1 MKTSMKHHESKWQV
15 CKGWSKHLGCFR
27 SPCHP
32 CASDLPIH
40 FLQTHHR
47 FHLRK
52 EIKSLCQNLKVWRS
66 SGLLC
71 PWVPAAYQSLKSAQA
86 AMLIHPWFTI
96 VHGDIFQVSQVE
108 IRVAK
113 LGWGQWLQYIH
124 SGLCDEDWIST
135 SQCEPGLWR
144 PADVKDVCGPSVAT
158 LQGEEKACPQ
168 AAIKAPLESIRPDCL
183 RNVAPF
189 LLFIFPMLRISHMI
203 PTCHQWTGYNSTR
216 NMKAKSNSNIL
227 TKQGEKR
234 SKA

>member
-1 MKTSMKHHESKWQV
+1 MK
-15 CKGWSKHLGCFR
+15 
-27 SPCHP
+27 
-32 CASDLPIH
+32 ASDKCAKVGQSTLAASALLVIRVLLTSPSIFSKPTIASICKRKSIACVKIWRCGGHQGCCAHEYQRHTRAWSQLKQRCWSIH
-40 FLQTHHR
+40 GSPLFM
-47 FHLRK
+47 
-52 EIKSLCQNLKVWRS
+52 
-66 SGLLC
+66 
-71 PWVPAAYQSLKSAQA
+71 A
-86 AMLIHPWFTI
+86 
-96 VHGDIFQVSQVE
+96 IFQVSQVE

-124 SGLCDEDWIST
+124 SGLCNEDWIST
-135 SQCEPGLWR
+135 SQYEPGLWR

-168 AAIKAPLESIRPDCL
+168 AARKAPLASIRPDCL

-189 LLFIFPMLRISHMI
+189 LLFIFPMLRISHKI
-203 PTCHQWTGYNSTR
+203 PTCHEWTGYNSTR